1 LYQGRLRTQGAG
13 LADWERS
20 RQHWAPRSPDPPAE
34 RAAGGWRAG
43 YGSPEWSPGAR
54 PSLLARTR
62 SLAGRLLR
70 PWSPGHGAAGGDP
83 DADPD
88 QPALP
93 PYPTLG
99 PRRSASFPRAG
110 RPPAWLA
117 ELEGLDLGVRA
128 DLGGAVTD
136 EQLERERDLPRGAR
150 RRASALPQRS
160 LLDQASGAPG
170 RAPPYVAEQQRGIDL
185 TMQCSMDPVLGCLG
199 TQRRSASF
207 SPKPPLRACE
217 GHANPNSNP

>member
-1 LYQGRLRTQGAG
+1 MYQGRPRTQGAG
-13 LADWERS
+13 HADWERS

-136 EQLERERDLPRGAR
+136 EQLERERDLPRGAL

-160 LLDQASGAPG
+160 VLNQARGAPG
-170 RAPPYVAEQQRGIDL
+170 RAPPYVAEQQRGINL
-185 TMQCSMDPVLGCLG
+185 TMQCSMYPVLGCLG

-207 SPKPPLRACE
+207 SPNPSTVGLRGACQ
-217 GHANPNSNP
+217 P